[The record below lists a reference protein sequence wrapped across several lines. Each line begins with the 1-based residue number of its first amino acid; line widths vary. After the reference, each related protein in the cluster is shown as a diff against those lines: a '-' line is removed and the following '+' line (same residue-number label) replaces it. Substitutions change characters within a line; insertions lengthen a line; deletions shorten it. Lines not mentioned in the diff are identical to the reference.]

1 MDLGAAKT
9 HFVTAD
15 LANFVASQ
23 CCHGSLPLASAAVFD
38 LQIKK
43 KKKRG
48 SLNYSSV
55 LKNTERQFV
64 GFCT

>member
-1 MDLGAAKT
+1 MDLGAADT

-43 KKKRG
+43 SKA
-48 SLNYSSV
+48 S
-55 LKNTERQFV
+55 
-64 GFCT
+64 

>member
-43 KKKRG
+43 KKRG
-48 SLNYSSV
+48 SLNDSLV